1 MEVSP
6 MEYAETFTLV
16 NRVKHVATAVI
27 PSLRVREKKKGL
39 WGEFGGNDTHIIR
52 GTVSE
57 LPTEVPTEDV
67 VDG

>member
-1 MEVSP
+1 

-27 PSLRVREKKKGL
+27 PSLRAREKKKGL
-39 WGEFGGNDTHIIR
+39 CGELGGNDTHIMR

-57 LPTEVPTEDV
+57 TPAEAPTEDV